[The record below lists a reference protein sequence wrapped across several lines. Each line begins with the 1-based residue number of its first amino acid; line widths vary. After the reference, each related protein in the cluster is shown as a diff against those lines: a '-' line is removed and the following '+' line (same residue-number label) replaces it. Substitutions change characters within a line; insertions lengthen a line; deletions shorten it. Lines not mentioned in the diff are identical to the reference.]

1 MAKQPPKFRPGD
13 KVGILHRGVDTG
25 KRGVVREVTSGGLLI
40 VDPEPGED
48 DNGMPYF
55 DDEGLFFH
63 YFT

>member
-1 MAKQPPKFRPGD
+1 MNKREFFHPGD
-13 KVGILHRGVDTG
+13 KVGILHNGIDTG
-25 KRGVVREVTSGGLLI
+25 KRGIVREVTGDGLLI

-48 DNGMPYF
+48 DNGHPYC